1 MKPSRARATDD
12 RPTVR
17 LTNFH
22 RLALVVCAVGLGGGA
37 LVDAVSVSQ
46 RPVFAPPET
55 PLFAGGKDVFG
66 RPPRCRTCH
75 LVVNNLNQRL
85 VPGRGLDSSTFQLNL
100 SALYGIG
107 GARRGCVARVK
118 EASGGV

>member
-1 MKPSRARATDD
+1 MA
-12 RPTVR
+12 
-17 LTNFH
+17 
-22 RLALVVCAVGLGGGA
+22 CAVGLGGA

-85 VPGRGLDSSTFQLNL
+85 VPALLKIKAKEEKRFAGRGLHSSTFQLNL
-100 SALYGIG
+100 NALYGIG
-107 GARRGCVARVK
+107 GARGGCAARGKGVI
-118 EASGGV
+118 GGV